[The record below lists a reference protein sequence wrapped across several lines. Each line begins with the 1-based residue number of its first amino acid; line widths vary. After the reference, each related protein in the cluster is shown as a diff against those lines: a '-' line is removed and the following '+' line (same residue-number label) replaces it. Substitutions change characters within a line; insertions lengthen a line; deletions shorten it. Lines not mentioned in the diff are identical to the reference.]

1 MEEELIYELVDC
13 IVNNQDKINELTQN
27 IESPEGNEIYKKEIH
42 YKNNL
47 NANIKK
53 LNKYENE
60 KKLNDKKFQEY
71 TNNFYS
77 KMENIENEIAITS
90 EKLNEFDM
98 NNTNKE
104 LYKISYEKFKNI
116 ILNKHDKENLKNMN
130 KDYNKINTN
139 YITISKDM
147 KMLDEEKNR
156 LKELNLMLE
165 EEKKGVDL
173 KMVDY
178 ISLKESYDE
187 MTKQYLKDFIFENLN
202 INEDNIESNNN
213 LNEKDEIFINEQ
225 KRNLNIILYPY
236 ELNIIEFN
244 KIAREISNQILCL
257 INHYIKTTKTDNNDI
272 INIKSYE
279 NMIKSNENKGLVNII
294 ESNNNILFHS
304 IVNKTKI
311 YYNKQ
316 EINSLISILSS
327 KIEKKIIEFLL
338 ISNNYMENNQHIEN
352 FDNLFVL
359 INHLIISFINIYFP
373 SFINKKE
380 DNSSLLLL
388 FIKSLIKSFYY
399 QKIMSNDL
407 YFLNKEYKKR
417 KKEIKSN
424 LHEITQKYN
433 IIKNDKEECFVLKN
447 KLEEKMKYLN
457 NNINNFTY
465 NDLTPEEKEYIK
477 LNQKLSDLK
486 SEKKKLKCD
495 FIRYENEI
503 NYNLEKLSYKIE
515 DLKTKNK
522 LIRKNILTC
531 KEEIKLKNHQN
542 KLEIDELE
550 KSIKN
555 KYNVIKGQISV
566 YKKKHGDNIELY
578 NKFVDRINETLKETD
593 NEINKDINDN
603 KKDNYISN
611 NNSLYNTQSTFYK
624 SNEKQNIR
632 KYIFSPEK
640 NDENIY
646 ERKTYFYES

>member
-47 NANIKK
+47 NANIKR

-77 KMENIENEIAITS
+77 KIENIENEIASTS

-104 LYKISYEKFKNI
+104 LYKIPYEKFKNI

-130 KDYNKINTN
+130 KEYKKINTN

-147 KMLDEEKNR
+147 KILDEEKNR

-165 EEKKGVDL
+165 EEKQGIDL

-187 MTKQYLKDFIFENLN
+187 MAKQYLKDFIFENLN
-202 INEDNIESNNN
+202 INEENIESNNK
-213 LNEKDEIFINEQ
+213 LNENNEIFINKQ
-225 KRNLNIILYPY
+225 PIIILYPY
-236 ELNIIEFN
+236 ELNIVEFN
-244 KIAREISNQILCL
+244 KIAKEISNQILYL
-257 INHYIKTTKTDNNDI
+257 INHYIKATKTDNNDI
-272 INIKSYE
+272 INVKSYD
-279 NMIKSNENKGLVNII
+279 NMIKSNENKEIVNII
-294 ESNNNILFHS
+294 ENNNNILFHS
-304 IVNKTKI
+304 IANKTKI

-327 KIEKKIIEFLL
+327 KIEKKIIEFILT
-338 ISNNYMENNQHIEN
+338 SNNYMENNQHIEN

-359 INHLIISFINIYFP
+359 INNLIISFINIYFP

-388 FIKSLIKSFYY
+388 FIKCIMKSIYY

-417 KKEIKSN
+417 KKDIKSN
-424 LHEITQKYN
+424 LHQIEQKYN
-433 IIKNDKEECFVLKN
+433 NIKNGKEECLILKN
-447 KLEEKMKYLN
+447 KFEEKMKYLN
-457 NNINNFTY
+457 NNINNFSY
-465 NDLTPEEKEYIK
+465 NDLTPEEKQYIK

-486 SEKKKLKCD
+486 TEKKKLKCD

-515 DLKTKNK
+515 DLKSKNK

-542 KLEIDELE
+542 KLEIDKLE

-555 KYNVIKGQISV
+555 KFNVIKGQISV

-578 NKFVDRINETLKETD
+578 NKFVDRINDTLKETD
-593 NEINKDINDN
+593 NEINKEINDNN

-632 KYIFSPEK
+632 KYIFTPEK
-640 NDENIY
+640 NNVNTY
-646 ERKTYFYES
+646 ERKTYFYEL

>member
-47 NANIKK
+47 NANIKR

-77 KMENIENEIAITS
+77 KIENIENEIASTS
-90 EKLNEFDM
+90 EKLNEFDK

-130 KDYNKINTN
+130 KEYKKINTN
-139 YITISKDM
+139 YTTISKDM
-147 KMLDEEKNR
+147 KILDEEKNR

-165 EEKKGVDL
+165 EEKQGIDL

-187 MTKQYLKDFIFENLN
+187 MAKQYLKDFIFENLN
-202 INEDNIESNNN
+202 INEEKIESNNN
-213 LNEKDEIFINEQ
+213 LNENNEIFINKQ
-225 KRNLNIILYPY
+225 PIIILYPY
-236 ELNIIEFN
+236 ELNIVEFN
-244 KIAREISNQILCL
+244 KIAKEISNQILYL
-257 INHYIKTTKTDNNDI
+257 INHYIKATKTDNNDI
-272 INIKSYE
+272 INIKSYD
-279 NMIKSNENKGLVNII
+279 NMIKSNENKELVNII
-294 ESNNNILFHS
+294 ENNNNILFHS
-304 IVNKTKI
+304 IANKTKI

-327 KIEKKIIEFLL
+327 KIEKKIIEFILT
-338 ISNNYMENNQHIEN
+338 SNNYMENNQHIEN

-359 INHLIISFINIYFP
+359 INNLIISFINIYFP

-388 FIKSLIKSFYY
+388 FIKCIMKSFYY
-399 QKIMSNDL
+399 QKIISNDL

-417 KKEIKSN
+417 KKDKKSN
-424 LHEITQKYN
+424 LHQIEQKYN
-433 IIKNDKEECFVLKN
+433 NIKNDKEECLILKN

-457 NNINNFTY
+457 NNINNFSY
-465 NDLTPEEKEYIK
+465 NDLTTEEKQYIK
-477 LNQKLSDLK
+477 LNQKLCDLK
-486 SEKKKLKCD
+486 TEKKKLKCD

-515 DLKTKNK
+515 DLKSKNK

-542 KLEIDELE
+542 KLEIDKLE

-555 KYNVIKGQISV
+555 KFNVIKGQISV

-578 NKFVDRINETLKETD
+578 NKFVDRINDTLKETD
-593 NEINKDINDN
+593 NEINKENDDI

-632 KYIFSPEK
+632 KYIFTPEK
-640 NDENIY
+640 NNVNTY
-646 ERKTYFYES
+646 ERKTYFYEL